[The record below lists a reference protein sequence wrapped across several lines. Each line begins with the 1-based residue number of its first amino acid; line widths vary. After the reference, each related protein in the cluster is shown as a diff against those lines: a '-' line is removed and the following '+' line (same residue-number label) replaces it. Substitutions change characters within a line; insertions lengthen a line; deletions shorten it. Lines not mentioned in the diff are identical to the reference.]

1 MCHRPGPRF
10 TNQTRGTQNF
20 PTTFSPGHPPDCIRA
35 HEERHIKDSMAAVPD
50 ICKGKP
56 AGTVIG
62 SSGLL
67 HNKIEIAG
75 YAVEITCLLKKLE
88 GLQDCDACKKITTIR
103 IKQVRKERDKNK

>member
-1 MCHRPGPRF
+1 
-10 TNQTRGTQNF
+10 
-20 PTTFSPGHPPDCIRA
+20 
-35 HEERHIKDSMAAVPD
+35 MAAVPD

-75 YAVEITCLLKKLE
+75 YAVEIICLLKKLE